1 LKLYRTPGTRQ
12 LKEGRGPTEQESK
25 YLIVK
30 MHTSGILKTEQSF
43 PNKVIDKVLN
53 FTIKAL
59 FAWENNDC
67 WERPLIQ

>member
-1 LKLYRTPGTRQ
+1 
-12 LKEGRGPTEQESK
+12 
-25 YLIVK
+25 

-43 PNKVIDKVLN
+43 PNKVIYKVLN

-67 WERPLIQ
+67 WEGLLCNKYNSKRSNI